1 MNVSNS
7 TGENTGYRVL
17 GSGTT
22 PKPPRGRPMAQAVM
36 HSGTLEPNTYVTLAM
51 PADIPC
57 TVQFLRGDKVIAQ
70 HEVKHPEILI
80 VLIQNGRGA
89 PKPHLC
95 RRK

>member
-17 GSGTT
+17 GSGTA
-22 PKPPRGRPMAQAVM
+22 PKPPRGRPVARAVM
-36 HSGTLEPNTYVTLAM
+36 HSGTLEPNTYVTLAL
-51 PADIPC
+51 PANVQC
-57 TVQFLRGDKVIAQ
+57 TVQFLRDEKVIAE
-70 HEVKHPEILI
+70 HEVKHPEDL
-80 VLIQNGRGA
+80 VALIQNGRGA